1 VLAHVKEVLD
11 AVPARVDLDAFP
23 AIFQSPQAAEGG
35 VTVAELVAGDWLFLA
50 DVDCQH
56 GFNHSGED
64 RDVLDAADR
73 EADVAGVAALV
84 AFQDLAEAAGH
95 VVIWHGGTLAGR

>member
-11 AVPARVDLDAFP
+11 AVPAGVDLGAFP
-23 AIFQSPQAAEGG
+23 VIFQSTQAAEGG
-35 VTVAELVAGDWLFLA
+35 VTVAEFVAGDWLFLA

-56 GFNHSGED
+56 GFNDCCED
-64 RDVLDAADR
+64 GDVLDAADR

-84 AFQDLAEAAGH
+84 PVPDLCEPAGH
-95 VVIWHGGTLAGR
+95 IVTWHDGTLAGR